1 MLSLSRMPRARDTY
15 YYRLPAAA
23 GEQKCFAR
31 TDGRGLRTTHPPGS
45 PTSLYAP
52 CLEEESCV
60 CAAKQADAPIYDFI
74 FIATAKR
81 TRNHPIDLR

>member
-23 GEQKCFAR
+23 GEQKNVLLR

-52 CLEEESCV
+52 CLERKAACV
-60 CAAKQADAPIYDFI
+60 RQNKPTHRSMISFSSRPQNGLE
-74 FIATAKR
+74 T
-81 TRNHPIDLR
+81 TLLT